1 MFVHLDLKHIKRM
14 LPTAAEPTVSKFAKS
29 FGAMSVRPML
39 LLVAIF
45 SYTIGAVAVLTGSS
59 AGGIQLTVIKLS

>member
-14 LPTAAEPTVSKFAKS
+14 LPTAADPTVSRFARS
-29 FGAMSVRPML
+29 LGAMFVRPML

-45 SYTIGAVAVLTGSS
+45 SYTIGAVAVLIGSS
-59 AGGIQLTVIKLS
+59 AGGIQLTVSKLS

>member
-45 SYTIGAVAVLTGSS
+45 SYTIGAVDVLTGSS
-59 AGGIQLTVIKLS
+59 AGGIQLTVSKLS